1 MLLPPAL
8 ALLALTMVAVGAIV
22 VDHRTTL
29 EQYLRD
35 RYGID
40 RDWWVPPL
48 VLAVAAVLSLI
59 SLEAAQTAVREKAD
73 IIALILTFGLLAE
86 GLGASG
92 FFRYV
97 AHRVVDRC
105 AGDTTR
111 LVVSMFLATSLV
123 TVVTSNDIVVLV
135 MTPIIVGICFQSAI
149 QNTRLLL
156 LTQFIA
162 ANTLSMGVLIG
173 SPTNLIIADEL
184 GLNFFEY
191 TLLMGLPT
199 LIAFL
204 ASYALV
210 RRTPLIAKSDR
221 IPGFQFLAMQNRYE
235 TPERNP
241 EPTITPAMRNWV
253 LLFGTVVALVAVATY
268 LHLSLLWCAV
278 PGFTLALV
286 YWAHS
291 VPEPV
296 TAPLTRLPYGIVFF
310 GFTFFIF
317 AEAFSRTPFMA
328 TQLVPLLEGAV
339 GGNPRLVS
347 LGGVIASGGLVNLFN
362 DLPAAALIAQVLG
375 QVQFEST
382 ATELVLA
389 QASLVGVNIGTYVT
403 QVGALAGL
411 LWFNQIRIERQQLR
425 KTNPTR
431 EATMQFPTRLD
442 LLRYGGL
449 HFVTATMA
457 TGLFL
462 FGEWL
467 VLVRLLG

>member
-1 MLLPPAL
+1 
-8 ALLALTMVAVGAIV
+8 MVAVGAIV
-22 VDHRTTL
+22 VDHRSKP
-29 EQYLRD
+29 EQHLRD

-48 VLAVAAVLSLI
+48 VLAVASALSLV
-59 SLEAAQTAVREKAD
+59 SLDAAQTAVSEKSG
-73 IIALILTFGLLAE
+73 IIALVLTFGLLAE

-97 AHRVVDRC
+97 AHRVVNRC

-149 QNTRLLL
+149 QNTKPLL

-184 GLNFFEY
+184 GINFFEY
-191 TLLMGLPT
+191 TLLMGVPT

-204 ASYALV
+204 ASYAIV
-210 RRTPLIAKSDR
+210 RLTPRIAQSESILGFGFLTVQQRYDR
-221 IPGFQFLAMQNRYE
+221 PE
-235 TPERNP
+235 TNP
-241 EPTITPAMRNWV
+241 EPTITPAMRNWL

-268 LHLSLLWCAV
+268 LHLSLFWCAV
-278 PGFTLALV
+278 PGFVLALG
-286 YWAHS
+286 YWARS

-310 GFTFFIF
+310 GLTFFTF

-339 GGNPRLVS
+339 SNQPSLVS

-382 ATELVLA
+382 ATKLVLA

-411 LWFNQIRIERQQLR
+411 LWFNQIRIERRQLR
-425 KTNPTR
+425 KMNPAR
-431 EATMQFPTRLD
+431 ESTMQFPTRLD

-449 HFVTATMA
+449 HFAAATMA
-457 TGLFL
+457 TGVFL
-462 FGEWL
+462 LGEWL
-467 VLVRLLG
+467 VLVRLVG